1 LSLDPHYK
9 KTGFRAEIQFEVLR
23 RLHQTPQISQR
34 ALAKDLGVGLG
45 TINFCFQ
52 MLVEKGLVKIQNFS
66 QSKNK
71 LRYAYLLTPAGV
83 AEKSKLTAEFLK
95 RKVTEYEMLQVEIEA
110 LKDDEFYNSKV
121 VKDLANFKREA
132 DVIIANRNTDALAD
146 VADKV
151 YTRDLFGSDS

>member
-1 LSLDPHYK
+1 LA
-9 KTGFRAEIQFEVLR
+9 GFQEEIQLEVLR

-52 MLVEKGLVKIQNFS
+52 ALVEKGLVKMQNFS

-83 AEKSKLTAEFLK
+83 AEKSKLTAEFLR
-95 RKVTEYEMLQVEIEA
+95 RKVAEYETLQAEIEK
-110 LKDDEFYNSKV
+110 LKAEMNS
-121 VKDLANFKREA
+121 VK
-132 DVIIANRNTDALAD
+132 
-146 VADKV
+146 
-151 YTRDLFGSDS
+151 GGPQ

>member
-1 LSLDPHYK
+1 MSLVSPLQK
-9 KTGFRAEIQFEVLR
+9 LAGFQEEIQFEVLR
-23 RLHQTPQISQR
+23 RLHQTPQVSQR

-52 MLVEKGLVKIQNFS
+52 ALVEKGLVKMQNFS

-95 RKVTEYEMLQVEIEA
+95 SKVAEYETLQAEIEA
-110 LKDDEFYNSKV
+110 LKVEMNP
-121 VKDLANFKREA
+121 VKA
-132 DVIIANRNTDALAD
+132 
-146 VADKV
+146 
-151 YTRDLFGSDS
+151 GSQ

>member
-1 LSLDPHYK
+1 MA
-9 KTGFRAEIQFEVLR
+9 GFQEEIQFEVLR

-52 MLVEKGLVKIQNFS
+52 ALVEKGLVKMQNFS
-66 QSKNK
+66 QSQNK

-95 RKVTEYEMLQVEIEA
+95 RKVAEYETLQAEIQT
-110 LKDDEFYNSKV
+110 LKAEINSEKGG
-121 VKDLANFKREA
+121 AQ
-132 DVIIANRNTDALAD
+132 
-146 VADKV
+146 
-151 YTRDLFGSDS
+151 